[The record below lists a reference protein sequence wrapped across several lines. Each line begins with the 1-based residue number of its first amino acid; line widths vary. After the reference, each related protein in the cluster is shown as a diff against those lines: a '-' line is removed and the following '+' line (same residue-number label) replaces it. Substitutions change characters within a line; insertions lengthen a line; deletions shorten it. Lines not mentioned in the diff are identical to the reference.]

1 MQQVENT
8 IQFTQAPKPQRLRPI
23 DLVPRT
29 RNQERLVMALQDADQ
44 HIVVT
49 AGPAG
54 TGKTYTGVAL
64 AVKALKEKRVKR
76 IILTRP
82 AVEAG
87 ENLGFLPGDMKEKLD
102 PYMQPLYDALRDMLP
117 PQTLEDY
124 IREILL
130 EYDKGSQI
138 AKKIIF
144 DLVKDPLRQNIS
156 EEVQEQIANEK
167 GFKIEKLPQSGK
179 NCLRIYQ
186 GKVVRSSELTKKEK
200 ELSSKS
206 LDFKLI
212 NEKKP
217 NLKFFTYN
225 KYNKWVG
232 GSTDDVFN
240 DVRHLIE
247 NFENAKDKSI
257 VLVIILD
264 GYYWD
269 LNRRKLQSYQN
280 ENLIITSSDELTI
293 LNETPELH

>member
-1 MQQVENT
+1 MKTRTTSER
-8 IQFTQAPKPQRLRPI
+8 IESLR
-23 DLVPRT
+23 
-29 RNQERLVMALQDADQ
+29 
-44 HIVVT
+44 
-49 AGPAG
+49 
-54 TGKTYTGVAL
+54 
-64 AVKALKEKRVKR
+64 KERVKSAETKVVKLLR
-76 IILTRP
+76 YLNTKQISITH
-82 AVEAG
+82 
-87 ENLGFLPGDMKEKLD
+87 NLIWDSFRNTLINDCEL
-102 PYMQPLYDALRDMLP
+102 LE
-117 PQTLEDY
+117 QTLEDY